1 MSHSSNRLQ
10 TWAAIADMVGA
21 FAIVASLIYAGYS
34 FQHASTMSSSDA
46 NVMLYERERLHN
58 AVIFENADMA
68 ALVFMADE
76 SPDSLQG
83 VDRFRYLEY
92 EHDFLDSWEMAFGYH
107 QDGIMSNE
115 LWLSWNDWYIAE
127 MRARPRFAWEEN
139 RHNFTEEKFIA
150 LVDAALQTR

>member
-1 MSHSSNRLQ
+1 MNHQRLQ
-10 TWAAIADMVGA
+10 SWAAIADVVGA

-34 FQHASTMSSSDA
+34 FRHASTMSSSDA

-68 ALVFMADE
+68 HLVYMADT

-107 QDGIMSNE
+107 QDGILNDVMWEGWNE
-115 LWLSWNDWYIAE
+115 WYIAE

-139 RHNFTEEKFIA
+139 RHNFPDPDFSG
-150 LVDAALQTR
+150 LVDAALQTP